1 MLASHAPR
9 DSVVDLPRAG
19 VPADHGLAT
28 LGLVMQLAGRT
39 SGALAALIAS
49 VVLIESRIHRN
60 AGWFFL
66 AIALCIVR
74 SQLHRVA
81 GRDLLY
87 SRRTADDAVANPFGA
102 MRAYIAFGIA
112 QAIVLGIIATT
123 EFGATLR
130 SGAGVTAALA
140 LWPMV
145 LVVVM
150 QLPRFRPFHAGL
162 PLGEDRGLEGASI
175 VMTVLGACGVLS
187 AGTII
192 LVLGGLPSRHL
203 QHGWGAMLV
212 VVFTLL
218 LVRSCLHIRAGL
230 AGLRETSFDRPGE
243 LASRYASFGV
253 ISSVCVGG
261 VLALLAMSEQLAPEA
276 IASVTVLCWLLA
288 AWPMIVKRYFNNRQF
303 AELLAGDRMI
313 HRRAPD
319 AGLTGLGWLLAGH
332 AMLVATILILAVT
345 VEPRGVGRALGN
357 LLLLSGPVIGR
368 SAVGPNLGLGL
379 ATGVVALELFAAAAL
394 LRMSDHRRMIATI
407 YALCAGGVALAA
419 MYPLVRSFSHY
430 HGDLRMVIRLIPT
443 AIQIVIPAAT
453 LVLVHRAIAPT
464 ARARY
469 RGPAGLPSSSV
480 AWL

>member
-1 MLASHAPR
+1 MLGARLESHEPR
-9 DSVVDLPRAG
+9 DGVVDLPRAG
-19 VPADHGLAT
+19 VPADNGLAT

-49 VVLIESRIHRN
+49 VVLIEGRIHQN
-60 AGWFFL
+60 AGWFFV
-66 AIALCIVR
+66 AVALCIVR

-87 SRRTADDAVANPFGA
+87 SRHTADDAVANPFGA

-112 QAIVLGIIATT
+112 QAIVLGLIATT
-123 EFGATLR
+123 EFAATPR
-130 SGAGVTAALA
+130 TGAGIAASLA

-145 LVVVM
+145 LAVVV

-175 VMTVLGACGVLS
+175 VMTVLGTCGVLS

-243 LASRYASFGV
+243 LASRYANYGV

-261 VLALLAMSEQLAPEA
+261 VLALLAMSERLAPEA

-288 AWPMIVKRYFNNRQF
+288 AWPVIVKRYFNNRQF

-319 AGLTGLGWLLAGH
+319 AGMTGLGWLLAGH
-332 AMLVATILILAVT
+332 AMLVATLLILAAT
-345 VEPRGVGRALGN
+345 VEPSGVGRALGN
-357 LLLLSGPVIGR
+357 LLLLSGPVIGS
-368 SAVGPNLGLGL
+368 SAVDLGL
-379 ATGVVALELFAAAAL
+379 AAGIVALELFAAAAL
-394 LRMSDHRRMIATI
+394 LRMSDHRRVIATI

-419 MYPLVRSFSHY
+419 VYPLVRSFSHY
-430 HGDLRMVIRLIPT
+430 HGDLRMVIRLIPA
-443 AIQIVIPAAT
+443 AIQIVIPAAS
-453 LVLVHRAIAPT
+453 LVLVHRALVPA

-469 RGPAGLPSSSV
+469 RGPTGLPSSSV
-480 AWL
+480 TWL